1 MLLLAFHLIFVFY
14 IGYILPIKMSILC
27 EIGKSTQ
34 KTRIFIPTITKVTSP
49 HWPPSWLEASM
60 GMFTYSY
67 RSSLLRVHWFI
78 MTIVSFVN
86 NNTLIPSKRN
96 EMLTSDFRLG
106 GLSLEKKGNF
116 WSQNFK
122 QI

>member
-1 MLLLAFHLIFVFY
+1 
-14 IGYILPIKMSILC
+14 
-27 EIGKSTQ
+27 
-34 KTRIFIPTITKVTSP
+34 
-49 HWPPSWLEASM
+49 M

-67 RSSLLRVHWFI
+67 RSSLLRVHCSND
-78 MTIVSFVN
+78 IVSFVN